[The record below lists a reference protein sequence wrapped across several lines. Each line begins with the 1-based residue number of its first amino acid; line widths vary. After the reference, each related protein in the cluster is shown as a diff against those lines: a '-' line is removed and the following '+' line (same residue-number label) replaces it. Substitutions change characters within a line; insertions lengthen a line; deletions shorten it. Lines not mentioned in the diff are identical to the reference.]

1 MTTRTLVLVR
11 HAKAQGSSTSG
22 DRGRHL
28 TPEGRDQA
36 RRLGLEVAEVLPR
49 IDTAVVSPAERAR
62 ETLEQIAEA
71 VDLRRQ
77 WVDDSLYLAGVE
89 AVVEIARSLTGDTAV
104 LVGHEP
110 TISSAA
116 TVLAATREDREEVG
130 LGVPT
135 ATAVILGFEG
145 EWADLDEG
153 ACTLRLLHAPVH
165 PTR

>member
-11 HAKAQGSSTSG
+11 HAKAEGRSSSG

-28 TPEGRDQA
+28 TSEGRDQA
-36 RRLGLEVAEVLPR
+36 RRLGIELAEVLPR
-49 IDTAVVSPAERAR
+49 IDTAVVSPAQRAQ
-62 ETLEQIAEA
+62 ETLVQIAGA
-71 VDLRRQ
+71 VDLGQQ

-89 AVVEIARSLTGDTAV
+89 AVVEIARSLAGDSAV

-116 TVLAATREDREEVG
+116 TVLAATREDRDEVE

-153 ACTLRLLHAPVH
+153 TCTLRLLHASAH
-165 PTR
+165 PAR

>member
-11 HAKAQGSSTSG
+11 HAKAEGHSSSG

-28 TPEGRDQA
+28 TAEGRDQA
-36 RRLGLEVAEVLPR
+36 RRLGLELAEVLPR
-49 IDTAVVSPAERAR
+49 IDTAVVSPALRAR
-62 ETLEQIAEA
+62 ETLEGIAGA
-71 VDLRRQ
+71 VDLGEQ

-89 AVVEIARSLTGDTAV
+89 AIMELARSLTGDPAV

-116 TVLAATREDREEVG
+116 TVLAATREGRDEVG

-135 ATAVILGFEG
+135 ATAVILGFVG
-145 EWADLDEG
+145 EWTDLDEG
-153 ACTLRLLHAPVH
+153 TCTLRLVHAPVH
-165 PTR
+165 PAG